1 MNLELAL
8 YNDDAKKMKYD
19 IYKFDLLEALSVAF
33 TYEYGFIKDG
43 WRLAL
48 DLVKTFEWDI
58 RLIHL
63 D

>member
-48 DLVKTFEWDI
+48 DLVKTFE
-58 RLIHL
+58 
-63 D
+63 